1 MPMKCCGKE
10 MFDNINNFHCNICG
24 KRIFK
29 KKKRII
35 CPKCK
40 SGLYDNGNNV
50 HCAKCGYREFIHR
63 IY

>member
-1 MPMKCCGKE
+1 MKCCGKE

-29 KKKRII
+29 KKKRTI

-50 HCAKCGYREFIHR
+50 HCVKCGYREFIHG